1 MPIVEFIYEQNCP
14 NVADARVQL
23 HLALV
28 QSGLPA
34 HWQEWEHND
43 PSSPDY
49 ARRYGSPS
57 ILVDGKDV
65 AGEPAA
71 EKLLLRLSPWGR
83 LRAPHFRH
91 PWRSSDAMQGGAE
104 TAAPSCR
111 IYTNTQG
118 RNRGVPDATMIRTA
132 LENRMERSQSSPPAG
147 RIQLASLLPA
157 VGAALLPKL
166 TCPACWPAYAALLSA
181 FGVSFID
188 YTPYLLPLT
197 IIFLI
202 TTLAILA
209 WRPRRGFAPL
219 ALGLFAATIMLIGK
233 FFFDSDI
240 ATYAGVALL
249 IGASIWNAWPIKS
262 TVCRMC

>member
-1 MPIVEFIYEQNCP
+1 MPKIEFIYEQSCP
-14 NVADARVQL
+14 NVADARAQL
-23 HLALV
+23 RLALE

-43 PSSPDY
+43 PKSPAY

-57 ILVDGKDV
+57 ILVDGEDV
-65 AGEPAA
+65 SGEPVS
-71 EKLLLRLSPWGR
+71 EDVQ
-83 LRAPHFRH
+83 
-91 PWRSSDAMQGGAE
+91 SSAG
-104 TAAPSCR
+104 TAAPNCR

-118 RNRGVPDATMIRTA
+118 RNRGVPDATLIRTA
-132 LENRMERSQSSPPAG
+132 LENCMENSTSSLPAG

-181 FGVSFID
+181 LGVGFID
-188 YTPYLLPLT
+188 YTPYLLSLT
-197 IIFLI
+197 LVFLGV
-202 TTLAILA
+202 TLAILA
-209 WRPRRGFAPL
+209 WRPRRGYAPL
-219 ALGLFAATIMLIGK
+219 VLGLFAAAVMLIGK

-249 IGASIWNAWPIKS
+249 VGASTWNAWPVKS
-262 TVCRMC
+262 VISCKC